1 MRNTP
6 ILLLFLIKKLSTSIN
21 LRQKAFYHYCLFKNQ
36 KIPKYSVYKTSLATG
51 LFEYNLASLTKANVT
66 IQYCACISL
75 EKTPEKNSPIS
86 KQNCIIKGC
95 QTVLAG
101 RSSQK
106 KNHIFLRNIFFISPK
121 VHHSQSQPCSLQVN
135 FITKFFITQGDE
147 MFSSFVEYKKTANL
161 MRQQFFN
168 YLNSFQSIFV
178 KSMISSFFKPRTS
191 SLNSIFSNFS
201 EFTSVKPAPFGS
213 SLNTLAI
220 TASSM
225 EYPVFSD
232 IYLEFPSFLKS

>member
-21 LRQKAFYHYCLFKNQ
+21 LRQKAFCHYCLFKNQ

-95 QTVLAG
+95 QTVLDG
-101 RSSQK
+101 KSSQRYR
-106 KNHIFLRNIFFISPK
+106 HSFFRNMFFHLPSSTPFTK
-121 VHHSQSQPCSLQVN
+121 LSLSYQIN
-135 FITKFFITQGDE
+135 FIT
-147 MFSSFVEYKKTANL
+147 NL
-161 MRQQFFN
+161 F
-168 YLNSFQSIFV
+168 
-178 KSMISSFFKPRTS
+178 
-191 SLNSIFSNFS
+191 
-201 EFTSVKPAPFGS
+201 
-213 SLNTLAI
+213 
-220 TASSM
+220 
-225 EYPVFSD
+225 
-232 IYLEFPSFLKS
+232 